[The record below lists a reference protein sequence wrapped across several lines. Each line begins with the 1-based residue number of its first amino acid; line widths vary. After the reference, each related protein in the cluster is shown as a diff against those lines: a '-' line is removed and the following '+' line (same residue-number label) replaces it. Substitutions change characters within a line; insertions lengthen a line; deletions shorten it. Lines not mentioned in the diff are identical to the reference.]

1 MLYTSN
7 LYSAVCQP
15 YLNKTEKKK
24 NDGVEKATTL
34 QGCPAMKQN
43 WAYEGA
49 GGECSVKS
57 VTCHSFPLG
66 RHRDHFI
73 SGTAEVWRGPVTYL
87 RSPNWW
93 SQDLSPGPSLKAKF
107 FPAASPPFRALLGC

>member
-87 RSPNWW
+87 RSP
-93 SQDLSPGPSLKAKF
+93 SQFTAETATLIQTS
-107 FPAASPPFRALLGC
+107 ASCLHLCTLTFSWTWV